1 MEPLMFGEAVL
12 IAVLGLAGVVGDT
25 SDDSEDNE
33 DPAGIDELDTDI
45 DTVDDLWRD

>member
-1 MEPLMFGEAVL
+1 MEPLMLGGAVL
-12 IAVLGLAGVVGDT
+12 LAVLGLAGVAGDA
-25 SDDSEDNE
+25 SDDSEDDE

>member
-1 MEPLMFGEAVL
+1 MFGEAVL
-12 IAVLGLAGVVGDT
+12 LAVLGLAGVASDT
-25 SDDSEDNE
+25 SDDSEEDE

>member
-1 MEPLMFGEAVL
+1 MFGEAVL